1 MSEATA
7 QKLSELEH
15 ALMELA
21 YQGLKTE
28 MEVARLSKEMR
39 EFKNEMRAFK
49 NEMRAFKNEMLA
61 FKDEMKA
68 FKDEMLAF
76 KNEMREF
83 KNEMRWEIKQLN
95 RRIGEVSNK
104 MGTLAEDMV
113 APNMPRVAKELFGCE
128 KPDFWGVRIK
138 KRKGAENR
146 EYDVIVV
153 CADYVLINET
163 KTKLKTGHVDEMIEM
178 LKEFRT
184 FFPEYENKKLV
195 GILASL
201 YVDESIIQYASK
213 KGILI
218 MCMGD
223 ETMEVVNGKDVKFF

>member
-7 QKLSELEH
+7 RKLSELEQ

-28 MEVARLSKEMR
+28 TELARLSKEMR
-39 EFKNEMRAFK
+39 DFKDEMRDFKDEMRAFK
-49 NEMRAFKNEMLA
+49 
-61 FKDEMKA
+61 DEV
-68 FKDEMLAF
+68 
-76 KNEMREF
+76 
-83 KNEMRWEIKQLN
+83 RWELKQLN
-95 RRIGEVSNK
+95 RRIGEVANK

-128 KPDFWGVRIK
+128 RPDFWGVRIK
-138 KRKGAENR
+138 KRKGSENR

-153 CADYVLINET
+153 CGEYVLINET
-163 KTKLKTGHVDEMIEM
+163 KTKLKPGHVDRMIEM
-178 LKEFRT
+178 LGEFRT

-201 YVDESIIQYASK
+201 YVEESIIRYAGRR
-213 KGILI
+213 GILI
-218 MCMGD
+218 MCMGE
-223 ETMEVVNGKDVKFF
+223 ETMEVVNGEDVKFF

>member
-7 QKLSELEH
+7 QKLSELEQ

-21 YQGLKTE
+21 YQGMKTE
-28 MEVARLSKEMR
+28 MELARLSREMR
-39 EFKNEMRAFK
+39 EFKNEMKTFK
-49 NEMRAFKNEMLA
+49 N
-61 FKDEMKA
+61 
-68 FKDEMLAF
+68 EMLAF
-76 KNEMREF
+76 KNEMRTF
-83 KNEMRWEIKQLN
+83 KDEVRWELKQLN

-138 KRKGAENR
+138 KRKGSENR

-153 CADYVLINET
+153 CGDYVLINET
-163 KTKLKTGHVDEMIEM
+163 KTKLKTAHVDEMIEM
-178 LKEFRT
+178 LEEFRT
-184 FFPEYENKKLV
+184 FFPEYKEKKLV

-201 YVDESIIQYASK
+201 YVDESIVQYASK

-223 ETMEVVNGKDVKFF
+223 ETMEVVNGKDVKFY

>member
-28 MEVARLSKEMR
+28 MEVARLSK
-39 EFKNEMRAFK
+39 
-49 NEMRAFKNEMLA
+49 
-61 FKDEMKA
+61 
-68 FKDEMLAF
+68 
-76 KNEMREF
+76 EMREF

-138 KRKGAENR
+138 KRKGSQNR

-153 CADYVLINET
+153 CGEYVLINET

-178 LKEFRT
+178 LEEFRT

-201 YVDESIIQYASK
+201 YVDESIIRYASK

-223 ETMEVVNGKDVKFF
+223 ETMEVVNGEEVKFY